1 MKRKVI
7 VIVGPTASGKTGVS
21 IDLAKKINGEIIS
34 ADSMQIYKKMNI
46 GTAKVTP
53 EEADGIKH
61 YLVDI
66 VNPDEE
72 FSVAKYKE
80 LAEQAIEEVLKKG
93 KVPIIVGGTG
103 LYVSVLTNGI
113 ELSEEKEDNSIR
125 ILLEERVK
133 KEGIDGLYSEL
144 QEIDPESALK
154 IDKNNTRRVI
164 RALEIYKLTGKTKTQ
179 ADKDSIK
186 EPKYDY
192 STYGILTDR
201 EELYNRINMRVDI
214 MIEQGLIEEV
224 KELREKYNFSKTAL
238 QGIGYKEVI
247 EYLDGRVSKEE
258 MIEKIKLESRRYAKR
273 QMTWFKR
280 DKNIKWYSRDEIVEG
295 IMRND

>member
-61 YLVDI
+61 YLVD
-66 VNPDEE
+66 VLNPDEE

-80 LAEQAIEEVLKKG
+80 LAEQAIEEILKKG

-192 STYGILTDR
+192 SIYGILTDR

-247 EYLDGRVSKEE
+247 EYLDGRVSKKE

>member
-66 VNPDEE
+66 INPDEE